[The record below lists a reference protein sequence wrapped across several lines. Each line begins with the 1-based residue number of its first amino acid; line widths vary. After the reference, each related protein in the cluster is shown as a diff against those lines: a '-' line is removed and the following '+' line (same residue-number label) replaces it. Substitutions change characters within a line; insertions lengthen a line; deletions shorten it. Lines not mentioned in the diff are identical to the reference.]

1 LSVWLQPSTMLDT
14 MSTPSAGRIDS
25 IRNRAQI
32 IAAARSVFASHGP
45 EVSLSRVVEESG
57 LGRASVYR
65 HFSNRFA
72 LISAIFDENL
82 DELERQALRSRGQQ
96 RRFEAFFGLLVQQ
109 IISSGG
115 LIALA
120 ISTAGK
126 QSQFMSHAQRLERLL
141 AALVDEAQEH
151 QELESRW
158 NIHEILLTV
167 KILSGVVFYEP
178 AEQLGP
184 TVAEI
189 LTLIGLAP
197 ALPTVVRQLS
207 GDQ

>member
-1 LSVWLQPSTMLDT
+1 

-32 IAAARSVFASHGP
+32 IAAARSVFSSHGP

-65 HFSNRFA
+65 HFPNRFA

-82 DELERQALRSRGQQ
+82 DELERLALRSRGQQ

-109 IISSGG
+109 IINSGG
-115 LIALA
+115 LIALV

-126 QSQFMSHAQRLERLL
+126 QSEFLAHAQRLESLL
-141 AALVDEAQEH
+141 ATLVDEAQQR
-151 QELESRW
+151 QELEPRW
-158 NIHEILLTV
+158 NMPEILLTV
-167 KILSGVVFYEP
+167 KMLSGVVSYEST
-178 AEQLGP
+178 EQLGP

-197 ALPTVVRQLS
+197 ALPSVHRALS
-207 GDQ
+207 GE